1 MKDKVNYFALYFP
14 FLLLMIQTTL
24 LVNMKEKSMKNICI
38 PNKDVLQTVSFLL
51 WLMITVI
58 TVIDQLQSSLIERVC
73 EVDV

>member
-24 LVNMKEKSMKNICI
+24 LVNMKEKSIKNICI